1 MRQLADTSEQEIRTG
16 QYARYRGEEYQA
28 GYSFEDKTY
37 TLTSLDKQVV
47 EHEFELFAE
56 GRYFR
61 DVPASEIEALYE
73 IETFGLYKGE
83 KVMLFSYWQGQY
95 ELRTGSRKLADEL
108 GFELAEP
115 GIYRKMIPTDDIERV
130 WEEKTPARIIM

>member
-1 MRQLADTSEQEIRTG
+1 MSNLRRG
-16 QYARYRGEEYQA
+16 QYAQYKGKEYEA
-28 GYSFEDKTY
+28 DYSFEDKTY
-37 TLTSLDKQVV
+37 TLTSLDKQDI
-47 EHEFELFAE
+47 EHGFELFAE

-83 KVMLFSYWQGQY
+83 KVLLFAYWQGQY
-95 ELRTGSRKLADEL
+95 EMRTGSRQLADEL

-115 GIYRKMIPTDDIERV
+115 GIYRKMIPTDDIEQI
-130 WEEKTPARIIM
+130 WEEKTPARIIL